1 MARNPPGGFWME
13 EKRKPLGEILKARGF
28 VTGEQIEAALKYQNK
43 EGLKIGQALIRL
55 GFVKPR
61 DVLEA
66 LAEQLGL
73 RTIDLGEMEI
83 SPSVIELVP
92 QTVARRHNLVPI
104 SASEGKVVVAVS
116 EPLDLESLDNLR
128 FILNADV
135 ECVLSEEEGVSEA
148 LTNYYGSQAPLETA
162 VDEAYR
168 DFTDG
173 DIQVVEEEE
182 LEEGEVGADEGP
194 VVRLVQKIIED
205 AIRSRA
211 SDIHIEPMEDKLRI
225 RYRIDGVCQEI
236 EAPPRRLQEAVIA
249 RVKIMAGM
257 KIDEKRR
264 PQDGSIS
271 MRFEGRDIDFRVSA
285 LPAWHGESVVL
296 RILDKITVLRGVE
309 TLGFHEDDY
318 RRFQNIIRQPAG
330 IFLVTGPTGSGKTTT
345 LYAALNELNRPDVKI
360 LSAEDPVE
368 YNISGINQVE
378 VLVEVGR
385 TFANILRAMMRQ
397 APDVI
402 LVGEIRDTEAAE
414 VAIHAALTGHLV
426 FSTLHTNDAPSAL
439 PRLIDL
445 GVKPFLVASAIQAV
459 MAQRLVR
466 RICENC
472 KEPTEVTDQEL
483 YAVGLK
489 REDVEGVTFYRGRG
503 CQKCF
508 KSGFFGRVGIFELME
523 MNAEIREMAF
533 QKASTDGIRRQAR
546 SSGMLTLLED
556 GVRKAMSGITTLDE
570 VIRVAVRGEV

>member
-1 MARNPPGGFWME
+1 ME

>member
-1 MARNPPGGFWME
+1 ME
-13 EKRKPLGEILKARGF
+13 ERKKLLGEILKARGF
-28 VTGEQIEAALKYQNK
+28 VTHEQIEAALKYQNK
-43 EGLKIGQALIRL
+43 EGLKIGQALTRL
-55 GFVKPR
+55 GFVKAR

-73 RTIDLGEMEI
+73 RTVDLGEMDI

-92 QTVARRHNLVPI
+92 QSVARRHSLIPI

-116 EPLDLESLDNLR
+116 EPLDLESGDNLR
-128 FILNADV
+128 FVLNADV
-135 ECVLSEEEGVSEA
+135 ECVLAEEEAVSEA
-148 LTNYYGSQAPLETA
+148 LAKYYGSEVPVETA
-162 VDEAYR
+162 VAEAYR

-182 LEEGEVGADEGP
+182 ALEGGAVGADEGP
-194 VVRLVQKIIED
+194 VVRLVQKIIEE

-225 RYRIDGVCQEI
+225 RYRIDGICQEI
-236 EAPPRRLQEAVIA
+236 ESPPRRLQEAIIA

-296 RILDKITVLRGVE
+296 RILDKISVLRGVE

-318 RRFQNIIRQPAG
+318 RRFQKIIRQPSG
-330 IFLVTGPTGSGKTTT
+330 ILLVTGPTGSGKTTT

-378 VLVEVGR
+378 ILEEVGR
-385 TFANILRAMMRQ
+385 TFSNILRAMMRQ

-402 LVGEIRDTEAAE
+402 LVGEIRDSEAAE

-459 MAQRLVR
+459 LAQRLVR
-466 RICENC
+466 NICENC

-489 REDVEGVTFYRGRG
+489 REDVEGVAFYQGRG

-508 KSGFFGRVGIFELME
+508 KSGFYGRIGIFELME
-523 MNAEIREMAF
+523 MNAELREMAF
-533 QKASTDGIRRQAR
+533 QKASTDAIQRQAR
-546 SSGMLTLLED
+546 ASGMLTLLED
-556 GVRKAMSGITTLDE
+556 GVRKAMTGVTTLEE
-570 VIRVAVRGEV
+570 VIRVAVRGEI

>member
-1 MARNPPGGFWME
+1 ME
-13 EKRKPLGEILKARGF
+13 ERKKPLGEILKARGF
-28 VTGEQIEAALKYQNK
+28 VTHEQIEAALKYQNK
-43 EGLKIGQALIRL
+43 EGLKIGQALTRL
-55 GFVKPR
+55 GFVKAR

-73 RTIDLGEMEI
+73 RTVDLGEMDI

-92 QTVARRHNLVPI
+92 QSVARRHSLIPI

-116 EPLDLESLDNLR
+116 EPLDLESGDNLR
-128 FILNADV
+128 FVLNADV
-135 ECVLSEEEGVSEA
+135 ECVLAEEEAVSEA
-148 LTNYYGSQAPLETA
+148 LAKYYGSEVPVETA
-162 VDEAYR
+162 VAEAYR

-182 LEEGEVGADEGP
+182 ALEGGAVGADEGP
-194 VVRLVQKIIED
+194 VVRLVQKIIEE

-225 RYRIDGVCQEI
+225 RYRIDGICQEI
-236 EAPPRRLQEAVIA
+236 ESPPRRLQEAIIA

-296 RILDKITVLRGVE
+296 RILDKISVLRGVE

-318 RRFQNIIRQPAG
+318 RRFQKIIRQPSG
-330 IFLVTGPTGSGKTTT
+330 ILLVTGPTGSGKTTT

-378 VLVEVGR
+378 VLEEVGR
-385 TFANILRAMMRQ
+385 TFSNILRAMMRQ

-402 LVGEIRDTEAAE
+402 LVGEIRDSEAAE

-459 MAQRLVR
+459 LAQRLVR
-466 RICENC
+466 NICENC

-489 REDVEGVTFYRGRG
+489 REDVEGVAFYQGRG

-508 KSGFFGRVGIFELME
+508 KSGFYGRIGIFELME
-523 MNAEIREMAF
+523 MNAELREMAF
-533 QKASTDGIRRQAR
+533 QKASTDAIQRQAR
-546 SSGMLTLLED
+546 ASGMLTLLED
-556 GVRKAMSGITTLDE
+556 GVRKAMTGVTTLEE
-570 VIRVAVRGEV
+570 VIRVAVRGEI

>member
-1 MARNPPGGFWME
+1 VE
-13 EKRKPLGEILKARGF
+13 ERKKLLGEILKARGF
-28 VTGEQIEAALKYQNK
+28 VTHEQIEAALKYQNK

-55 GFVKPR
+55 EFVKPR

-73 RTIDLGEMEI
+73 RTVDLGEMEI

-92 QTVARRHNLVPI
+92 QSVARRHSLIPI

-116 EPLDLESLDNLR
+116 EPLDLESGDNLR
-128 FILNADV
+128 FVLNADV
-135 ECVLSEEEGVSEA
+135 EYVLAEEEAVSEA
-148 LTNYYGSQAPLETA
+148 LAKYYGSEVPVETA
-162 VDEAYR
+162 VAEAYR

-182 LEEGEVGADEGP
+182 ALEEGAVGADEGP
-194 VVRLVQKIIED
+194 VVRLVQKIIEE

-225 RYRIDGVCQEI
+225 RYRIDGICQEI
-236 EAPPRRLQEAVIA
+236 ESPPRRLQEAIIA

-296 RILDKITVLRGVE
+296 RILDKISVLRGVE

-318 RRFQNIIRQPAG
+318 RRFQKIIRQPSG
-330 IFLVTGPTGSGKTTT
+330 ILLVTGPTGSGKTTT

-378 VLVEVGR
+378 VLEEVGR
-385 TFANILRAMMRQ
+385 TFSNILRAMMRQ

-402 LVGEIRDTEAAE
+402 LVGEIRDSEAAE

-459 MAQRLVR
+459 LAQRLVR
-466 RICENC
+466 KICENC

-489 REDVEGVTFYRGRG
+489 REDVEGVTFCQGRG
-503 CQKCF
+503 CHKCL
-508 KSGFFGRVGIFELME
+508 KTGFYSRVGIFELME
-523 MNAEIREMAF
+523 MNAELREMAF
-533 QKASTDGIRRQAR
+533 QKASTDAIQRQAR
-546 SSGMLTLLED
+546 ASGMLTLLED
-556 GVRKAMSGITTLDE
+556 GVRKAMAGVTTLEE
-570 VIRVAVRGEV
+570 VIRVAVRGEI

>member
-1 MARNPPGGFWME
+1 
-13 EKRKPLGEILKARGF
+13 
-28 VTGEQIEAALKYQNK
+28 
-43 EGLKIGQALIRL
+43 
-55 GFVKPR
+55 
-61 DVLEA
+61 
-66 LAEQLGL
+66 
-73 RTIDLGEMEI
+73 
-83 SPSVIELVP
+83 
-92 QTVARRHNLVPI
+92 
-104 SASEGKVVVAVS
+104 
-116 EPLDLESLDNLR
+116 
-128 FILNADV
+128 
-135 ECVLSEEEGVSEA
+135 
-148 LTNYYGSQAPLETA
+148 
-162 VDEAYR
+162 
-168 DFTDG
+168 
-173 DIQVVEEEE
+173 
-182 LEEGEVGADEGP
+182 
-194 VVRLVQKIIED
+194 
-205 AIRSRA
+205 
-211 SDIHIEPMEDKLRI
+211 
-225 RYRIDGVCQEI
+225 
-236 EAPPRRLQEAVIA
+236 
-249 RVKIMAGM
+249 M

>member
-1 MARNPPGGFWME
+1 VE
-13 EKRKPLGEILKARGF
+13 ERKKPLGEILKARGF
-28 VTGEQIEAALKYQNK
+28 VTHEQIEAALKYQNK

-55 GFVKPR
+55 EFVKPR

-73 RTIDLGEMEI
+73 RTVDLGEMEI

-92 QTVARRHNLVPI
+92 QSVARRHSLIPI

-116 EPLDLESLDNLR
+116 EPLDLESGDNLR
-128 FILNADV
+128 FVLNADV
-135 ECVLSEEEGVSEA
+135 ECVLAEEEAVSEA
-148 LTNYYGSQAPLETA
+148 LAKYYGSEVPVETA
-162 VDEAYR
+162 VAEAYR

-182 LEEGEVGADEGP
+182 ALEEGAVGADEGP
-194 VVRLVQKIIED
+194 VVRLVQKIIEE

-225 RYRIDGVCQEI
+225 RYRIDGICQEI
-236 EAPPRRLQEAVIA
+236 ESPPRRLQEAIIA

-296 RILDKITVLRGVE
+296 RILDKISVLRGVE

-318 RRFQNIIRQPAG
+318 RRFQKIIRQPSG
-330 IFLVTGPTGSGKTTT
+330 ILLVTGPTGSGKTTT

-378 VLVEVGR
+378 VLEEVGR
-385 TFANILRAMMRQ
+385 TFSNILRAMMRQ

-402 LVGEIRDTEAAE
+402 LVGEIRDSEAAE

-459 MAQRLVR
+459 LAQRLVR
-466 RICENC
+466 KICENC

-489 REDVEGVTFYRGRG
+489 REDVEGVTFYQGRG
-503 CQKCF
+503 CHKCL
-508 KSGFFGRVGIFELME
+508 KTGFYGRIGIFELME
-523 MNAEIREMAF
+523 MNAELREMAF
-533 QKASTDGIRRQAR
+533 QKASTDAIQRQAR
-546 SSGMLTLLED
+546 ASGMLTLLED
-556 GVRKAMSGITTLDE
+556 GVRKAMAGVTTLEE
-570 VIRVAVRGEV
+570 VIRVAVRGEI

>member
-1 MARNPPGGFWME
+1 ME
-13 EKRKPLGEILKARGF
+13 ERKKTLGEILKARGF
-28 VTGEQIEAALKYQNK
+28 VTHEQIEAALKYQNK
-43 EGLKIGQALIRL
+43 EGSKIGQALIRL

-73 RTIDLGEMEI
+73 RTVDLGEMDI

-92 QTVARRHNLVPI
+92 QSVARRHSLIPI

-116 EPLDLESLDNLR
+116 EPLDLESGDNLR
-128 FILNADV
+128 FVLNADV
-135 ECVLSEEEGVSEA
+135 ECVLAEEEAVSEA
-148 LTNYYGSQAPLETA
+148 LAKYYGSEVPVETA
-162 VDEAYR
+162 VAEAYQ

-182 LEEGEVGADEGP
+182 ALEEGAMGADEGP
-194 VVRLVQKIIED
+194 VVRLVQKIIEE

-225 RYRIDGVCQEI
+225 RYRIDGICQEI
-236 EAPPRRLQEAVIA
+236 ESPPRRLQEAIIA

-318 RRFQNIIRQPAG
+318 ARFQKIIRQPSG
-330 IFLVTGPTGSGKTTT
+330 ILLVTGPTGSGKTTT

-378 VLVEVGR
+378 VLEEVGR

-402 LVGEIRDTEAAE
+402 LVGEIRDSEAAE

-459 MAQRLVR
+459 VAQRLVR
-466 RICENC
+466 KVCENC

-489 REDVEGVTFYRGRG
+489 REDVEGVTFYQGRG
-503 CQKCF
+503 CDKCL
-508 KSGFFGRVGIFELME
+508 KTGFYGRIGIFELME
-523 MNAEIREMAF
+523 MNAELREMAF
-533 QKASTDGIRRQAR
+533 QKASYDAILRQAR
-546 SSGMLTLLED
+546 TSGMLTLLED
-556 GVRKAMSGITTLDE
+556 GVRKAMAGMTTLEE
-570 VIRVAVRGEV
+570 VIRVAVRGEI

>member
-1 MARNPPGGFWME
+1 ME
-13 EKRKPLGEILKARGF
+13 EKRKRLGEILKARGF
-28 VTGEQIEAALKYQNK
+28 VTSEQIEAALKYQNK
-43 EGLKIGQALIRL
+43 EGLKVGQALIRL

-61 DVLEA
+61 DVLEG

-73 RTIDLGEMEI
+73 RTVDLDEMDI
-83 SPSVIELVP
+83 SPSVIEVVP
-92 QTVARRHNLVPI
+92 QSVARRHNLVPI
-104 SASEGKVVVAVS
+104 SAAEGKVVVAVS
-116 EPLDLESLDNLR
+116 EPLDLESMDNLR

-135 ECVLSEEEGVSEA
+135 ECVLAEEEAISEA
-148 LTNYYGSQAPLETA
+148 LTKYYGSEMPVEAA
-162 VDEAYR
+162 VDEVYR

-173 DIQVVEEEE
+173 DIQIVEEEE
-182 LEEGEVGADEGP
+182 LEAGEVGAEEGP
-194 VVRLVQKIIED
+194 VVRLVQKVIED

-236 EAPPRRLQEAVIA
+236 ESPPRRLQEAIIA

-271 MRFEGRDIDFRVSA
+271 LRFEGRDIDFRVSA

-296 RILDKITVLRGVE
+296 RILDKVSVLRGVE

-318 RRFQNIIRQPAG
+318 RRFQSIIRQPAG

-360 LSAEDPVE
+360 ISAEDPVE

-378 VLVEVGR
+378 VLEEIGR
-385 TFANILRAMMRQ
+385 TFGNILRAMMRQ
-397 APDVI
+397 APNII
-402 LVGEIRDTEAAE
+402 LVGEIRDSEAAE

-426 FSTLHTNDAPSAL
+426 FSTLHTNDAPSAI
-439 PRLIDL
+439 PRLIDM
-445 GVKPFLVASAIQAV
+445 GVKPFLVASAIQAI

-466 RICENC
+466 TICEHC

-503 CQKCF
+503 CQKCL
-508 KSGFFGRVGIFELME
+508 KSGFYGRVGIFELME

-533 QKASTDGIRRQAR
+533 QKASTDAIGRQAR
-546 SSGMLTLLED
+546 ASGMLTLMED
-556 GVRKAMSGITTLDE
+556 GVRKAMGGTTTLDE